1 MVQRPPETAVMGWQK
16 AYVEWRVSHEAE
28 LDAVAGVVAER
39 VHDEHVWRLI
49 NDLVESALVA
59 GWDAASERRSPR

>member
-1 MVQRPPETAVMGWQK
+1 MEPALLGWQK

-39 VHDEHVWRLI
+39 VHDEHIWRLI
-49 NDLVESALVA
+49 NELVESALLA
-59 GWDAASERRSPR
+59 GWASASGERPHTRGSA